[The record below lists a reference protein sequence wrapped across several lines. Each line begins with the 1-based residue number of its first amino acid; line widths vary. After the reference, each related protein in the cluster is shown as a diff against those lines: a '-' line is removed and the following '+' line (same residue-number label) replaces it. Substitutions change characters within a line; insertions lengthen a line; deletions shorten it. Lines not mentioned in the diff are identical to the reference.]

1 MNGIGAM
8 FNEFE
13 DTLGGFWPTGET
25 GVATR
30 NSDLKSQ
37 PSVSQNFGLEMSAG
51 IKHSKEVSM
60 KARKVTNMTQ
70 STTAYF
76 RLKVAVL
83 AAAVVGC
90 LLVAPYTRAH
100 EE

>member
-1 MNGIGAM
+1 
-8 FNEFE
+8 
-13 DTLGGFWPTGET
+13 
-25 GVATR
+25 
-30 NSDLKSQ
+30 
-37 PSVSQNFGLEMSAG
+37 
-51 IKHSKEVSM
+51 M
-60 KARKVTNMTQ
+60 KARKVRNTTQ

-76 RLKVAVL
+76 HLKVAML